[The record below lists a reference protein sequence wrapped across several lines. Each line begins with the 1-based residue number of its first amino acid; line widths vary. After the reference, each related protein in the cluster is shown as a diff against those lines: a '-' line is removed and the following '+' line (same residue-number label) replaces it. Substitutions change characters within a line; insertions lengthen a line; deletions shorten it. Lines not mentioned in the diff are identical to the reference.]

1 MCREKDGLMSD
12 EKVAGRLIEH
22 EELRDIHRRIDSLK
36 EEGERNHKE
45 LSGQLHTLE
54 VAVARGSRFPAGAWV
69 AAIGLAITV
78 VGTGSVLY
86 GQLLVGTKMAQ
97 EAKEAMQTHLVEMA
111 PAESE
116 VWRMS
121 ERIKALESRIVGQGP
136 DGWHRRD
143 HDLYAQM
150 MDERNNRIRARLEV
164 IEAQQAALCQRIQSC
179 KERKP

>member
-1 MCREKDGLMSD
+1 MSD

-45 LSGQLHTLE
+45 LASQLHNLE

-69 AAIGLAITV
+69 AAIGLALTV
-78 VGTGSVLY
+78 IGTGSMLY
-86 GQLLVGTKMAQ
+86 GQLLVSTKLAQ
-97 EAKEAMQTHLVEMA
+97 EAKEAIQGHITEMG

-121 ERIKALESRIVGQGP
+121 ERIKALEGRIVGQGP
-136 DGWHRRD
+136 EGWHRRD

-150 MDERNNRIRARLEV
+150 MDERNNRIKGRLDV
-164 IEAQQAALCQRIQSC
+164 VEAQQANVCQRVQVC